1 MAIPILTKNPTS
13 VKTGPGYI
21 LLGPA
26 NPTEPTWVATASKFT
41 NAIPG
46 MFSAGYTAEGMTFS
60 FGARE
65 TVTLTPA
72 EEYEPIRIITTGI
85 APSTAGFDAYGV
97 DEVLTKYALNGGTWA
112 TVSGATT
119 TLVRSYVPA
128 DPGSE
133 TRCAFVFVS
142 SDTDEIIYIPQ
153 ALQTG
158 EVTRTFT
165 KGDETSGYKGLVF
178 SSEKGGISSF
188 SWKYLTAGAGFIGP
202 TVTP

>member
-1 MAIPILTKNPTS
+1 MAIPILTKNATE

-26 NPTEPTWVATASKFT
+26 NPTEPSWVATASKFS
-41 NAIPG
+41 NAISG
-46 MFSAGYTAEGMTFS
+46 MYSAGYTAEGLTVS
-60 FGARE
+60 FGQRE
-65 TVTLTPA
+65 TVSLTPA

-85 APSTAGFDAYGV
+85 GATTAAFDMFGV
-97 DEVLTKYALNGGTWA
+97 NEVLTKYALNGGTWA
-112 TVSGATT
+112 TVSGTTT
-119 TLVRSYVPA
+119 TLVRAYTPA

-142 SDTDEIIYIPQ
+142 SDQDEILYIPQ

-165 KGDETSGYKGLVF
+165 KGDTPSGYKGITF
-178 SSEKGGISSF
+178 SSEKGGVSAF
-188 SWKYLTAGAGFIGP
+188 SWKYLTAGAGFAGP